1 VDTPPEGTPESRGWD
16 RRRTIGA
23 IVGGAIVLGI
33 VVLLAVGLANKDIG
47 TSIQDALVKGERPSA
62 PDITLPVLTSGPG
75 VGAEGSDVTLSRMRG
90 KIVVLNFWASWC
102 EPCKLE
108 APILEAVSRRYR
120 DASDVVVMGVDIQD
134 LRERARGFIEDNGIT
149 YASLRDGT
157 DKAKDTYQVP
167 ALPETFLIDPEGRIA
182 LKVPGQ
188 LTATE
193 QLTVPIAT
201 LRREARD
208 DAGTAG

>member
-23 IVGGAIVLGI
+23 IVGGVIVLGI

-75 VGAEGSDVTLSRMRG
+75 VGPEGSDVTLSRMRG

-102 EPCKLE
+102 EPCRAEFPVLIQMRAAHPDVTVLGVVFQDTDGSARSFLQAHGATWPGVRDPSGDIASAYGVHAKPGIPVSILIGPDGVIRDRHVGPLQAGGAVTAFLAS
-108 APILEAVSRRYR
+108 AP
-120 DASDVVVMGVDIQD
+120 
-134 LRERARGFIEDNGIT
+134 LR
-149 YASLRDGT
+149 
-157 DKAKDTYQVP
+157 
-167 ALPETFLIDPEGRIA
+167 
-182 LKVPGQ
+182 
-188 LTATE
+188 
-193 QLTVPIAT
+193 
-201 LRREARD
+201 
-208 DAGTAG
+208 

>member
-75 VGAEGSDVTLSRMRG
+75 VGPEGSDVTLSRMRG

-149 YASLRDGT
+149 YASLRDGG
-157 DKAKDTYQVP
+157 DHAKEAYQVP

-193 QLTVPIAT
+193 QLTTPIAT

-208 DAGTAG
+208 EAGTAG

>member
-75 VGAEGSDVTLSRMRG
+75 VGAEWSDVTLSRMRG

-149 YASLRDGT
+149 YASLRDGG
-157 DKAKDTYQVP
+157 DHAKEAYQVP

-193 QLTVPIAT
+193 QLTTPIAT

-208 DAGTAG
+208 EAGTAG

>member
-75 VGAEGSDVTLSRMRG
+75 VGPEGSDVTLSRMRG

-108 APILEAVSRRYR
+108 APILEAVSRRYQNS
-120 DASDVVVMGVDIQD
+120 SDVVVMGVDIQD
-134 LRERARGFIEDNGIT
+134 LREQARGFIEDNGVT

-157 DKAKDTYQVP
+157 DKTKDTYQVP